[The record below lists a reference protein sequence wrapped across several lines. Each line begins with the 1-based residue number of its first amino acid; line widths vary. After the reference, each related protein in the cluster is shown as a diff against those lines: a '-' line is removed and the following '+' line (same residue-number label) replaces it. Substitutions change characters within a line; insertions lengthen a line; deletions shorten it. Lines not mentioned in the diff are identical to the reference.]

1 MLACVCMCLAVDCGF
16 VVVVCVGF
24 FVVVFFWGG
33 GLENNKTNGREGHL
47 FRYCFCEELFIWCCF
62 NFAHN

>member
-1 MLACVCMCLAVDCGF
+1 MGVCLLVCACVWLLI
-16 VVVVCVGF
+16 VVLLLLCVG
-24 FVVVFFWGG
+24 VFFLGG
-33 GLENNKTNGREGHL
+33 GVENNKNNGREGHL